1 VVATDAVVSIG
12 IGLTKLLTF
21 GLAGAVTAKVIAVAL
36 LIGGIAFPG
45 AFFAKALIEC
55 LPVHVHTVI
64 LDAVVAGGGAVMIAN
79 AFMR

>member
-1 VVATDAVVSIG
+1 
-12 IGLTKLLTF
+12 LTF

-36 LIGGIAFPG
+36 LIGGTAFPG
-45 AFFAKALIEC
+45 AFLAKALIER

-64 LDAVVAGGGAVMIAN
+64 LDAVVAIGGAVMIAN